1 MQHIVTGARVLL
13 GLVFLVFGLNGFLNF
28 MPTPEMNEAASSF
41 MGALLATGYLMIVEK
56 AVEVVAGLMLLTG
69 KFVPLALVL
78 LAPLSVNILLFHV
91 FLDQGGL
98 PIAIVVVVLNVFLA
112 WAYRDSYRGVLR
124 ADAKPVTADAGA
136 SATSTAG

>member
-13 GLVFLVFGLNGFLNF
+13 GLIFFVFGLNGFLQF

-41 MGALLATGYLMIVEK
+41 MGALLATGYLMMVEK

-78 LAPLSVNILLFHV
+78 LAPLSVNILLFHL
-91 FLDQGGL
+91 FLDMGGL
-98 PIAIVVVVLNVFLA
+98 PIAIVVVLLNVFLA

-124 ADAKPVTADAGA
+124 ANAKPVTATSPA
-136 SATSTAG
+136 S